1 MKKCILVTLAST
13 LFLSL
18 NAFSSTFMEENQMVE
33 STFRPALDKVE
44 KLQTKLSILEQE
56 IDFNT
61 EVRKFIQELI
71 KYQSLNQVDKIKS
84 LMDFKLEI
92 SKLRNLGQKLVN
104 IQEQLIS
111 LDSEINVLM
120 GDGTG
125 VGKSHFIS
133 EYMIKN
139 NRTLTAEDA
148 KNGAQSLA
156 LIYTYQN
163 KYIKIKNRLDSLSSE
178 LDALLLHADAEFESV
193 RKFTP
198 Y

>member
-1 MKKCILVTLAST
+1 MKKYILVTLAST

>member
-1 MKKCILVTLAST
+1 MKKYILVTLAST

-18 NAFSSTFMEENQMVE
+18 NTFSSTFTEENQMVE
-33 STFRPALDKVE
+33 STFRPVLDKVE

-61 EVRKFIQELI
+61 VVRKFIQELI
-71 KYQSLNQVDKIKS
+71 KYQSLNKVEKIES
-84 LMDFKLEI
+84 MMDFKLKI
-92 SKLRNLGQKLVN
+92 SKLRNLGQKLLD
-104 IQEQLIS
+104 IQEQLVS
-111 LDSEINVLM
+111 LNSEINVPM

-125 VGKSHFIS
+125 VGKSQFIS

-139 NRTLTAEDA
+139 KRTLTAEDA